1 MSFYFF
7 DIEFLKYFFR
17 VLHEAS
23 SPWLKFVHAFQNHPV
38 YSLIPRKK
46 QNIFFLKKKLWLPA
60 ETQELIFITGHDDFV
75 NLPNRFQM
83 FDSLE
88 PDDESAKI

>member
-46 QNIFFLKKKLWLPA
+46 QNIFF
-60 ETQELIFITGHDDFV
+60 
-75 NLPNRFQM
+75 
-83 FDSLE
+83 
-88 PDDESAKI
+88 